1 MDIICFIPNL
11 EAGGAER
18 QLTNLAVLWK
28 KKGHNVR
35 FITYHRQVFYRDI
48 LDKHNIP
55 VYQFIYKSKFVLIYN
70 LYRFLN
76 KENVD
81 VVVSFLYT
89 PNTIMGLLSF
99 LPHRWKLFTSEL
111 SFRENFNKGIR
122 GKLLVHTQKRVN
134 MLVANSDIG
143 ASLWT
148 KKEPWISKRICTIYN
163 PVILGKITPNSYI
176 PLRNNKLH
184 IVVAASYQELKNMKG
199 LISGVSLLT
208 DEEKT
213 KLRIDWYGNKYVGTG
228 NTLAYEDAYKSLKF
242 HKLDSAIFLNDAT
255 KDIHDKMYSADIIA
269 LFSKFEGL
277 PNAICEGMMI
287 GKPIIMTKVSDYNK
301 LISCENGK
309 LCDWNNPESIRDAIR
324 YFLNCTKED
333 LCAMGKKSQ
342 ERAQVLFDSELITN
356 KWMELFTK

>member
-1 MDIICFIPNL
+1 MNIICFIPNL

-28 KKGHNVR
+28 KRGHSVQ
-35 FITYHRQVFYRDI
+35 FITYHCQVFYKDI
-48 LDKHNIP
+48 LDKNNIP
-55 VYQFIYKSKFVLIYN
+55 VSQFIYKNKFVLIYK

-76 KENVD
+76 KKNID

-99 LPHRWKLFTSEL
+99 LPHKWKLFTSEL

-122 GKLLVHTQKRVN
+122 GKLLVYTQKHVN

-148 KKEPWISKRICTIYN
+148 KKEPWISNRVCTIYN
-163 PVILGKITPNSYI
+163 PVMLGDITNHDYI
-176 PLRNNKLH
+176 PLKNNKLH
-184 IVVAASYQELKNMKG
+184 IVVAASYQELKNMQG

-208 DEEKT
+208 DQEKI
-213 KLRIDWYGNKYVGTG
+213 KLRIDWYGNKYVDTV
-228 NTLAYEDAYKSLKF
+228 NTLAFEDALRSIKYQ
-242 HKLDSAIFLNDAT
+242 KLENIIYLNDAT
-255 KDIHDKMYSADIIA
+255 IDIHNVMNSADVVA

-301 LISCENGK
+301 LIGSENGK
-309 LCDWNNPESIRDAIR
+309 LCEWDNPESSRDAIR
-324 YFLNCTKED
+324 YFLNCTKEE
-333 LCAMGKKSQ
+333 LYSMGRRSKEK
-342 ERAQVLFDSELITN
+342 AQVLFDSELITN
-356 KWMELFTK
+356 KWIDLFTK